1 MHLPTSSA
9 TTPAITAI
17 TTVTTTVTAVVI
29 TTAITAAECPLP
41 YKDYPGSLGTL
52 FLGIVGSVIATH
64 IADGRAAKAAI
75 LCWIF
80 ISTVWEI
87 LRMKVAWKIGALKK
101 KWERRKRRDR
111 QGSHGGLELAEAAQP
126 QPEEGSGA

>member
-17 TTVTTTVTAVVI
+17 TTVTTTVTAVVT
-29 TTAITAAECPLP
+29 TTATTAAECPLP
-41 YKDYPGSLGTL
+41 YKDYPGSLWTL
-52 FLGIVGSVIATH
+52 FLGIVGRVIATY
-64 IADGRAAKAAI
+64 IADGHAAKAAM

-80 ISTVWEI
+80 ISAVWEI
-87 LRMKVAWKIGALKK
+87 LQMKVAWKIGALKK
-101 KWERRKRRDR
+101 KWERKRRDR
-111 QGSHGGLELAEAAQP
+111 QGWRVGVQP